1 MATSLARPLCM
12 RHVAV
17 TLLSLATPVS
27 IATCNGALAMQGGV
41 AGQPGDLHVG
51 LSFSRDGSSFSALW
65 Q

>member
-41 AGQPGDLHVG
+41 AAFQLY
-51 LSFSRDGSSFSALW
+51 GSSFSAMAVWEKAQLRLVI
-65 Q
+65 